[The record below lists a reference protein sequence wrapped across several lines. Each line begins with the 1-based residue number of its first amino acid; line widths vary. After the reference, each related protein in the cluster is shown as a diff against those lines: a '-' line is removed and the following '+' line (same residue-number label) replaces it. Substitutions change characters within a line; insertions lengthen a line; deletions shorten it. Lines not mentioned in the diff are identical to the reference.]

1 MLATMPAKAAT
12 LRLTVRKDRLYLEGA
27 SVPCVWQV
35 KNRPIPLP
43 INPTVAHLAR
53 LVYNHTYEE
62 IQSAGL
68 EDAVGEAIDQRE
80 QAILIATRALKPFGI
95 TEDELRALVDAKLE
109 ALPEP

>member
-1 MLATMPAKAAT
+1 VLATMPAKAAT